1 MKGEM
6 MAIYEYRKYLDLADE
21 KTKEM
26 LERIETEIAQVFI
39 DNLQAAKFLDDPM
52 LGTQISGLN
61 EEIIT
66 VVFSKI
72 VSSSYST
79 NEMLQSIADALTTL
93 VCNVSDEEYKIEIV
107 QSNSDE
113 TWTIKGRDFNS

>member
-1 MKGEM
+1 